1 MTGVRK
7 TVAVVCG
14 LILLA
19 VLFGVGYR
27 AGQSDALRPYQST
40 YPNHERLVS
49 DVIQL
54 LETGDY
60 LPSFGAT
67 MGEED
72 SPLVSALLD
81 ARESFQ

>member
-7 TVAVVCG
+7 TVATVCG
-14 LILLA
+14 LLLLA
-19 VLFGVGYR
+19 VLFGVGYK
-27 AGQSDALRPYQST
+27 AGQADALRPYQST

-49 DVIQL
+49 DVIDL

-67 MGEED
+67 LGEED
-72 SPLVSALLD
+72 SALVDALLD